1 MMGPGAYYLE
11 SLPYR
16 LAPVWVPVYWC
27 VVALNVVQLVWIA
40 YSLFRGRWQK
50 PQRARHLVYNALG
63 MVPVILLLTV
73 PDHVTILLK
82 HPALDQI
89 RYGATLDVINTSINW
104 SVALICAIA
113 GFQLVWGIIQ
123 LILNV
128 YRKRAAAHV

>member
-1 MMGPGAYYLE
+1 
-11 SLPYR
+11 
-16 LAPVWVPVYWC
+16 
-27 VVALNVVQLVWIA
+27 
-40 YSLFRGRWQK
+40 
-50 PQRARHLVYNALG
+50 
-63 MVPVILLLTV
+63 LLLTV